1 MTDLVQDH
9 ASVER
14 LLEEGAVHVQ
24 PMLPGESAEI
34 IYTAERLFKGAIK
47 FDGSVARKI
56 AELSSGYPYF
66 TQLIGKECVSQAN
79 RRNSTI
85 VNDDILSMVLN
96 DIKSGRAFPTLERAY
111 LRAIGKSEG
120 RQMLLHLLAG
130 QPDETMHVDD
140 EVGRVLLKDARK
152 DAEGLDIQHVDQL
165 LPRLLDPTYGPA
177 LRRIPEGQGVYEFVN
192 PVLRLYVHLRDF

>member
-1 MTDLVQDH
+1 
-9 ASVER
+9 
-14 LLEEGAVHVQ
+14 
-24 PMLPGESAEI
+24 
-34 IYTAERLFKGAIK
+34 
-47 FDGSVARKI
+47 
-56 AELSSGYPYF
+56 
-66 TQLIGKECVSQAN
+66 
-79 RRNSTI
+79 
-85 VNDDILSMVLN
+85 
-96 DIKSGRAFPTLERAY
+96 
-111 LRAIGKSEG
+111 
-120 RQMLLHLLAG
+120 MLLHLLAG